1 MSCQRHDVPCAFGAR
16 ISSIEEMQSCQRHD
30 VPCAFGARISN
41 IEDMRSCQRH
51 DVLEFVGY
59 TDAELVVDIIK
70 VATET
75 DIGGK
80 VLVKV
85 ITHRCPY

>member
-1 MSCQRHDVPCAFGAR
+1 MLPEARRTVRLWRTHLQHRGNAVVPEAR
-16 ISSIEEMQSCQRHD
+16 RTVRLWRTYLQHRGIM
-30 VPCAFGARISN
+30 
-41 IEDMRSCQRH
+41 SCQRH

-59 TDAELVVDIIK
+59 TDAELVVDVIK

-85 ITHRCPY
+85 VTHRCPY